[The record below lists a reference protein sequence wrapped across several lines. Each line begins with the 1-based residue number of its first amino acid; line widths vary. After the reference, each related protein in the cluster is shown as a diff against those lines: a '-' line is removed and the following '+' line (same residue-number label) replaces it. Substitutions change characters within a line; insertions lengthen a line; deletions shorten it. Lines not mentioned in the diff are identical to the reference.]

1 MTRVTFL
8 LVGVGGLL
16 ALTFVLTLRILLDLA
31 GFFLGLNEFFL
42 WMLFESLGIK
52 LLYVLILTG

>member
-1 MTRVTFL
+1 M